1 MKFTNK
7 LDADFKFKQLRQLES
22 CDTQELTIPAHQ
34 HPSPLL
40 CTEVTTAL
48 DSNRQLFISI
58 SEKIN
63 LDELIL
69 VEHNLSNSEVLTTL
83 ERWDAML
90 KQHSILVIFT
100 ETLVDHRRR
109 YRFLAEVFF
118 KMLLPVHPID
128 MQFCFLYDTDES
140 ARNEY
145 LSQQKVNGIIR
156 ALLNHEHVESIEQL
170 NKRVRLNNIENLS
183 EPELYYLVNRHKQR
197 CHHIFNRTISV
208 LTNKI
213 RGNRLIYNGI
223 HETNFCFDDYC
234 VISKGRWQ
242 LEMISE
248 QGTWKVV
255 DIQVEGVNF

>member
-7 LDADFKFKQLRQLES
+7 LNADFNFKQSRQLES

-34 HPSPLL
+34 HSSPLL
-40 CTEVTTAL
+40 FPEVNTAL
-48 DSNRQLFISI
+48 DSNRQLFISVT
-58 SEKIN
+58 EKIN

-69 VEHNLSNSEVLTTL
+69 VEHNLSDSEVLSTL

-109 YRFLAEVFF
+109 YRFLSEVFF

-145 LSQQKVNGIIR
+145 LSQQNVNGIIR
-156 ALLNHEHVESIEQL
+156 ALLNHEHIESI
-170 NKRVRLNNIENLS
+170 
-183 EPELYYLVNRHKQR
+183 
-197 CHHIFNRTISV
+197 
-208 LTNKI
+208 
-213 RGNRLIYNGI
+213 
-223 HETNFCFDDYC
+223 
-234 VISKGRWQ
+234 
-242 LEMISE
+242 
-248 QGTWKVV
+248 
-255 DIQVEGVNF
+255 

>member
-1 MKFTNK
+1 MHFTNK
-7 LDADFKFKQLRQLES
+7 LSTDFTFKKFSQPLT
-22 CDTQELTIPAHQ
+22 CDTRNSSIQAQQDSSHFMER
-34 HPSPLL
+34 
-40 CTEVTTAL
+40 EVNTAI
-48 DSNRQLFISI
+48 DPKQSLFISV

-69 VEHNLSNSEVLTTL
+69 VEHNLSDSEVLSTL

-109 YRFLAEVFF
+109 YRFLSEVFF
-118 KMLLPVHPID
+118 KMLLPVHPFD

-145 LSQQKVNGIIR
+145 LSQQNVNGIIR
-156 ALLNHEHVESIEQL
+156 ALLNHEHIESIQQL

-183 EPELYYLVNRHKQR
+183 EPELYYVVNQHKQR

-208 LTNKI
+208 ITNKI
-213 RGNRLIYNGI
+213 RGNRLIYSGI
-223 HETNFCFDDYC
+223 HETDFCFDDYC